1 MRNVL
6 FEGEPVRHLTNVYHR
21 DEIEIGCQIQGPAII
36 EEMDSTTILPPYWEA
51 YVDELGNIRAAYR
64 EVKGNE

>member
-1 MRNVL
+1 M
-6 FEGEPVRHLTNVYHR
+6 TNVYHR
-21 DEIEIGCQIQGPAII
+21 DGIETGCQIQGPAII
-36 EEMDSTTILPPYWEA
+36 EEMDSTTILPPHWEA